1 MLGSFNKHIHQAVM
15 AILDILPGIEVVV
28 CVDDKPLAEI
38 ATDND
43 DIQHENSVVIR
54 HQQGRTITKYIESTT
69 GKKFTIY
76 IKASD
81 PYALQDTDLIFDVE
95 VDGNFVKAPLLLRG
109 DYETKFWED
118 EVDGPVIFVGEE
130 PIVRPMKFAAIKTSQ
145 YAVLT
150 SSYAR

>member
-1 MLGSFNKHIHQAVM
+1 MHKRYNRSDPSAAM
-15 AILDILPGIEVVV
+15 AILDILPGIEVAV
-28 CVDDKPLAEI
+28 CVDDELLAEV

-43 DIQHENSVVIR
+43 DIQHRNPAVIR
-54 HQQGRTITKYIESTT
+54 HQQGCTITKYIESTT

-81 PYALQDTDLIFDVE
+81 PYDLQDTDLIFNVE
-95 VDGNFVKAPLLLRG
+95 VDGNFIKAPLLLRE

-130 PIVRPMKFAAIKTSQ
+130 PIIRPMKFAAIRTS
-145 YAVLT
+145 
-150 SSYAR
+150 

>member
-1 MLGSFNKHIHQAVM
+1 MKIPWSSAINKDA
-15 AILDILPGIEVVV
+15 P
-28 CVDDKPLAEI
+28 
-38 ATDND
+38 
-43 DIQHENSVVIR
+43 
-54 HQQGRTITKYIESTT
+54 ITKYIESTT

-81 PYALQDTDLIFDVE
+81 PYDLQDTDLIFNVE